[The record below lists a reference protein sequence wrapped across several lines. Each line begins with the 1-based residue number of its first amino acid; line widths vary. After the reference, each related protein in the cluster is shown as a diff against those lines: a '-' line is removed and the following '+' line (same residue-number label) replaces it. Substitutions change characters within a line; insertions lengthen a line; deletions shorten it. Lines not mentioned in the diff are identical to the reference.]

1 MGRVWHPLRRP
12 AFRKLWVGQAVSAIG
27 DQLSVVAVA
36 ALVIAA
42 GHGAGGLGIVL
53 AARSLGL
60 VVFIPAGGIIGD
72 RLRRSRVMIGADVAR
87 VAATI
92 ALALL
97 YDDAG
102 VLAYAALALA
112 IGAGEA
118 VFEPAYRALLPTL
131 LPQSELEAGNA
142 LNSLT
147 AQAAFVAGP
156 ALGGLLIATGG
167 TRFALWGDAATFAV
181 SLATLL
187 SIREPGREILVE
199 EPSIRDDL
207 REGLRALLDRPW
219 LALVVGMSTLHL
231 VFAIAP
237 WLVLLPVIAND
248 DLGGTQVYG
257 WLLATAGVGAMAGAL
272 IAGRW
277 RPRLPGLVA
286 MLALLPSAFTLL
298 VLIGPA
304 PLVVVA
310 LSVLV
315 GGAGE
320 AVFDI
325 YWNSCVQRDVPDR
338 LLARV
343 FSLDFFGS
351 LALMPLGYAL
361 TGPAVAALGRDAV
374 LVFGAVVVVV
384 TLVPL
389 LAIPSVRAFSSRAPG
404 TDQA

>member
-1 MGRVWHPLRRP
+1 
-12 AFRKLWVGQAVSAIG
+12 
-27 DQLSVVAVA
+27 
-36 ALVIAA
+36 
-42 GHGAGGLGIVL
+42 VL

-72 RLRRSRVMIGADVAR
+72 RARRTRVMIGADVTR

-97 YDDAG
+97 YDEAG
-102 VLAYAALALA
+102 VLVYAGLALM

-118 VFEPAYRALLPTL
+118 VFEPAYRALVPTL
-131 LPQSELEAGNA
+131 LPDAELEPGNA

-147 AQAAFVAGP
+147 AEASFVLGP

-167 TRFALWGDAATFAV
+167 TRFALWADAATFAV
-181 SLATLL
+181 SLATLV
-187 SIREPGREILVE
+187 SIREPAREVPVKQ
-199 EPSIRDDL
+199 PSALDDL
-207 REGLRALLDRPW
+207 REGLRAVLDRPW

-237 WLVLLPVIAND
+237 WLVLLPVIANE
-248 DLGGTQVYG
+248 DLGGTDVYG
-257 WLLATAGVGAMAGAL
+257 WLLAVAGIGAMGGAL

-277 RPRLPGLVA
+277 RPRMPGLVA
-286 MLALLPSAFTLL
+286 TLALLPSALTLL

-304 PLVVVA
+304 PLVVVGA
-310 LSVLV
+310 SVLI

-325 YWNSCVQRDVPDR
+325 YWNSGVQRDVPDR

-361 TGPAVAALGRDAV
+361 TGPAVDALGRDAV
-374 LVFGAVVVVV
+374 LVFGAVLVVV

-389 LAIPSVRAFSSRAPG
+389 LAIPSWRTFSTRAPG
-404 TDQA
+404 SEPA

>member
-1 MGRVWHPLRRP
+1 MGRVWQPLARPTFRR
-12 AFRKLWVGQAVSAIG
+12 LWMGQAVSAVG

-36 ALVIAA
+36 ALVIGA

-72 RLRRSRVMIGADVAR
+72 RARRTRVMIVADVVR
-87 VAATI
+87 VAVTV

-97 YDDAG
+97 YVDAP
-102 VLAYAALALA
+102 VLAYAGLALLL
-112 IGAGEA
+112 GAGEA

-131 LPQSELEAGNA
+131 LPESELESGNA
-142 LNSLT
+142 LTALT
-147 AQAAFVAGP
+147 AQAAFVIGP
-156 ALGGLLIATGG
+156 AFGGVLIATGG
-167 TRFALWGDAATFAV
+167 TRIALWADAATFAA

-187 SIREPGREILVE
+187 LIAEPLREVAIER
-199 EPSIRDDL
+199 PSILDDL
-207 REGLRALLDRPW
+207 REGLRAVLDRPW
-219 LALVVGMSTLHL
+219 LALVVAMSTLHL
-231 VFAIAP
+231 VFAVAP
-237 WLVLLPVIAND
+237 WLVLLPVIANE
-248 DLGGTQVYG
+248 DLGGTEVYG
-257 WLLATAGVGAMAGAL
+257 WLLAVAGVGAMAGAL
-272 IAGRW
+272 LAGRW

-286 MLALLPSAFTLL
+286 MLALLPSALTLL

-304 PLVVVA
+304 PLAVVGA
-310 LSVLV
+310 SVLL

-325 YWNSCVQRDVPDR
+325 YWNSGLQRDVPDR

-361 TGPAVAALGRDAV
+361 TGPAVDALGRDTV
-374 LVFGAVVVVV
+374 LVFGAVVVVT
-384 TLVPL
+384 TLLPL
-389 LAIPSVRAFSSRAPG
+389 LAIPSVRRFSSRSSI
-404 TDQA
+404 T

>member
-27 DQLSVVAVA
+27 DQLSIVAFA

-72 RLRRSRVMIGADVAR
+72 RLRRSRVMIGADVVR

-92 ALALL
+92 ALALPRRHRG
-97 YDDAG
+97 AR
-102 VLAYAALALA
+102 LAARDR
-112 IGAGEA
+112 G
-118 VFEPAYRALLPTL
+118 RRRD
-131 LPQSELEAGNA
+131 
-142 LNSLT
+142 
-147 AQAAFVAGP
+147 
-156 ALGGLLIATGG
+156 GG
-167 TRFALWGDAATFAV
+167 R
-181 SLATLL
+181 
-187 SIREPGREILVE
+187 
-199 EPSIRDDL
+199 
-207 REGLRALLDRPW
+207 
-219 LALVVGMSTLHL
+219 
-231 VFAIAP
+231 
-237 WLVLLPVIAND
+237 
-248 DLGGTQVYG
+248 
-257 WLLATAGVGAMAGAL
+257 
-272 IAGRW
+272 AGRGP
-277 RPRLPGLVA
+277 PRLPGLVA

-361 TGPAVAALGRDAV
+361 TGPAVDALGRDAV

-389 LAIPSVRAFSSRAPG
+389 LAIPSVRAFSSRPPV

>member
-27 DQLSVVAVA
+27 DQLSIVAVA

-187 SIREPGREILVE
+187 SIREPAREIRVE

-325 YWNSCVQRDVPDR
+325 YWNSCVQRDVPDACSR
-338 LLARV
+338 GC
-343 FSLDFFGS
+343 FPWTSS
-351 LALMPLGYAL
+351 
-361 TGPAVAALGRDAV
+361 AAWR
-374 LVFGAVVVVV
+374 
-384 TLVPL
+384 
-389 LAIPSVRAFSSRAPG
+389 
-404 TDQA
+404 